1 MTAPSEI
8 SALLTAYASGDRGAF
23 ERVVP
28 LVYEE
33 LRRLA
38 RRHLRRTPAGTS
50 LDTTG
55 LVHEAYLKLAA
66 SEGLRLQDRDHL
78 LAVSAVAMRQVI
90 VSRAR
95 ARTAGKRGGG
105 KLALPLDEAELPA
118 LAQAEWLLD
127 LDRALEE
134 LRRCDPRLAAVVDC
148 RFFAG
153 LSEEETAQAL
163 GQSLRSVQRGWVR
176 ARAWLRSELQAPS
189 GA

>member
-1 MTAPSEI
+1 
-8 SALLTAYASGDRGAF
+8 
-23 ERVVP
+23 
-28 LVYEE
+28 
-33 LRRLA
+33 
-38 RRHLRRTPAGTS
+38 
-50 LDTTG
+50 
-55 LVHEAYLKLAA
+55 
-66 SEGLRLQDRDHL
+66 
-78 LAVSAVAMRQVI
+78 VI